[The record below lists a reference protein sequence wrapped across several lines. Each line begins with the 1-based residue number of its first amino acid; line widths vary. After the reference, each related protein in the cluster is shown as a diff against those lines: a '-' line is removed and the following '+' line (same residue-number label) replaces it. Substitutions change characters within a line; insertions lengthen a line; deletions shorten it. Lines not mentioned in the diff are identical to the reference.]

1 MDEEN
6 PPPVDV
12 SAPSST
18 RWDDPTLV
26 ASRPERVERS
36 GNYLAVGVAIALP
49 VLIVVTALRAAAGD
63 TLSSLLPQRVELQ
76 QPPASTVV
84 PAADGDRSPPDASE
98 PGGTPASEPGPDA
111 APPTLS
117 TDPVPRASSTVPT
130 GPTTTPAPTTA
141 VVDAAGVEP
150 TAIVAEPD
158 AATPTTRPPANTATT
173 TTSTTSTTSTTTT
186 VAPVGDGAVFEQR
199 VDIGELGAT
208 FVRYRFTTEQTV
220 DYSAVL
226 LRGGIVEARTA
237 GTATAGE
244 SVQARFDGLEPGTD
258 YGVQVRLANG
268 DNAASAVVPFR
279 TSGDR
284 AEVTSTAVELL
295 DLRVVD
301 VAATRIELHY
311 ESNICANGSFVI
323 TDSDGAVVGRNAGQ
337 TEGCTSRHL
346 AIPGFWTA
354 ALQPNTTYTIRIT
367 VEADGQGRGNGNT
380 ATAATTVTTAS

>member
-1 MDEEN
+1 
-6 PPPVDV
+6 
-12 SAPSST
+12 
-18 RWDDPTLV
+18 
-26 ASRPERVERS
+26 
-36 GNYLAVGVAIALP
+36 
-49 VLIVVTALRAAAGD
+49 
-63 TLSSLLPQRVELQ
+63 
-76 QPPASTVV
+76 
-84 PAADGDRSPPDASE
+84 
-98 PGGTPASEPGPDA
+98 
-111 APPTLS
+111 
-117 TDPVPRASSTVPT
+117 
-130 GPTTTPAPTTA
+130 
-141 VVDAAGVEP
+141 
-150 TAIVAEPD
+150 
-158 AATPTTRPPANTATT
+158 
-173 TTSTTSTTSTTTT
+173 
-186 VAPVGDGAVFEQR
+186 
-199 VDIGELGAT
+199 
-208 FVRYRFTTEQTV
+208 
-220 DYSAVL
+220 
-226 LRGGIVEARTA
+226 
-237 GTATAGE
+237 
-244 SVQARFDGLEPGTD
+244 
-258 YGVQVRLANG
+258 VRLANG